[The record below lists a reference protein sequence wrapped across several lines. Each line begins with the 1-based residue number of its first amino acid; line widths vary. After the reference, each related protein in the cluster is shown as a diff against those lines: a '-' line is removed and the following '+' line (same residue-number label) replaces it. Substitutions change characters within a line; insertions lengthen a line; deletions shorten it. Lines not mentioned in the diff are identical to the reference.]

1 MLMSQAANSILPLVA
16 SKIIPATTLLDGA
29 PMFCQACGKQLPG
42 DISICP
48 ACGRFRREKTTD
60 IVGEESRKTW
70 TFAEMVKFRE
80 DIATD
85 LSLPEHSN
93 EVRQMLERVYDAL
106 SAQLKEAAR
115 RTGQEEEFRRADVKW
130 EEYRSEF
137 LTPSSLI
144 RAFVE
149 AKSPEE
155 INAIAMRDDGAS
167 LKQFAQK
174 YAVYGVDAQIIDDY
188 IKIARL
194 RDGMDAETLI
204 AAKEVDLREQAER
217 LELQSTKSPIPKRWW
232 LKSKAWLIRI
242 PRIRR
247 WLAQPS
253 ERDRREWKMK

>member
-1 MLMSQAANSILPLVA
+1 
-16 SKIIPATTLLDGA
+16 
-29 PMFCQACGKQLPG
+29 
-42 DISICP
+42 
-48 ACGRFRREKTTD
+48 
-60 IVGEESRKTW
+60 
-70 TFAEMVKFRE
+70 MVKFRE
-80 DIATD
+80 DIAKD
-85 LSLPEHSN
+85 LSLPEHSD

-115 RTGQEEEFRRADVKW
+115 RTGQEEEFRQADVKW
-130 EEYRSEF
+130 EEYRREF
-137 LTPSSLI
+137 LPPSSLI

-149 AKSPEE
+149 AESPEE

-174 YAVYGVDAQIIDDY
+174 YAAYGVDAQMIDDY

-232 LKSKAWLIRI
+232 LKSKAWLIRR

>member
-1 MLMSQAANSILPLVA
+1 
-16 SKIIPATTLLDGA
+16 
-29 PMFCQACGKQLPG
+29 MFCQACGKQLPG
-42 DISICP
+42 DILICP

-60 IVGEESRKTW
+60 IVGEEPRKTW

-80 DIATD
+80 DIAKD
-85 LSLPEHSN
+85 LSLPEHSD

-115 RTGQEEEFRRADVKW
+115 RTGQEEEFRQADVKW
-130 EEYRSEF
+130 EEYRREF

-149 AKSPEE
+149 AESPEE

-174 YAVYGVDAQIIDDY
+174 YAAYGVDAQMIDDY

-217 LELQSTKSPIPKRWW
+217 LDLQSTKSPIPKRWW
-232 LKSKAWLIRI
+232 LKSKAWLIRR
-242 PRIRR
+242 PWIRR